1 MAIHG
6 FYGHAGNSYASTSL
20 PQASSFLSDEVR
32 TVNKAAE
39 IALNEISGDTRCT
52 QPFILSV
59 GSTPTAHAAS
69 TKAKQLL
76 SQTLHGKLE
85 LHAGKVSEQ

>member
-32 TVNKAAE
+32 TVNEAAE

-59 GSTPTAHAAS
+59 GSTPTAHVAS
-69 TKAKQLL
+69 TEAKQLL
-76 SQTLHGKLE
+76 SQALHGKLE
-85 LHAGKVSEQ
+85 LHAGKVFEQ